1 MSRQGRRK
9 KTKKPRWCKTCF
21 FRGLPSLGAWSFVG
35 GGPQA
40 GGQRTPFS
48 ESLVLLFCL
57 WQNLKSFLR
66 VADNVLGVCT
76 VPEFWGWSLQERG
89 TPWKRLR
96 SFAKRKTFW
105 QCSGLRP
112 RLLNFAQIAIKSFYP
127 GPTFQIKL
135 LVSVLDVELHTP
147 RAV

>member
-9 KTKKPRWCKTCF
+9 KMKKPRCVKRVF
-21 FRGLPSLGAWSFVG
+21 FVVCPVWERGALSAEGHRQGGSELPFRNHLFA
-35 GGPQA
+35 
-40 GGQRTPFS
+40 
-48 ESLVLLFCL
+48 FCL